1 MMKYKYFLSVL
12 MSVYNSE
19 ITIEKSIKSII
30 NQSYKNFEFL
40 IMDDFSND
48 NTFSICKTFANNYE
62 NIKIYRNEENLGLTI
77 SLNKLIRLSSG
88 QFIARQ
94 DGDDVSHKQRFE
106 KQINFIEKKQLD
118 GCTTRAKVVQTNK
131 LIPGL
136 SFYFPQSFLI
146 KYKNPFIH
154 GSLLIKKESLM
165 NVNCYD
171 EKYYYAQDYKLMS
184 DLLRAKSKISIL
196 NEPLYFLNMEN
207 NISTNFYEK
216 QKYYADCVRK
226 NIIPTEVR

>member
-1 MMKYKYFLSVL
+1 MNNKYFLSVL

-19 ITIEKSIKSII
+19 TTVDKSIKSIL

-48 NTFSICKTFANNYE
+48 NTFSICKTFEENYE
-62 NIKIYRNEENLGLTI
+62 NVKVYRNKENLGLTM
-77 SLNKLIRLSSG
+77 SLNKLIRLSKG

-94 DGDDVSHKQRFE
+94 DGDDVSYKQRFE
-106 KQINFIEKKQLD
+106 KQLNYIEKKNLD
-118 GCTTRAKVVQTNK
+118 GCTTRAKVIQTNK

-136 SFYFPQSFLI
+136 SFYFPQSFLLR
-146 KYKNPFIH
+146 YKNPFIH
-154 GSLLIKKESLM
+154 GSLLIKKKSLM
-165 NVNCYD
+165 KVNCYD

-184 DLLRAKSKISIL
+184 DLLKAKSKISIL
-196 NEPLYFLNMEN
+196 NEPLYDLNMDN
-207 NISTNFYEK
+207 NISTNFYDK

-226 NIIPTEVR
+226 NKIPIEVR

>member
-1 MMKYKYFLSVL
+1 MMNNKYFLSVL

-19 ITIEKSIKSII
+19 TTVDKSIKSIL

-48 NTFSICKTFANNYE
+48 NTFSICKTFEENYE
-62 NIKIYRNEENLGLTI
+62 NVKVYRNKENLGLTK
-77 SLNKLIRLSSG
+77 SLNKLIRLSKG

-94 DGDDVSHKQRFE
+94 DGDDVSYKQRFE
-106 KQINFIEKKQLD
+106 KQLNYIEKKNLD
-118 GCTTRAKVVQTNK
+118 GCTTRAKVIQTNK

-136 SFYFPQSFLI
+136 SFYFPQSFLLR
-146 KYKNPFIH
+146 YKNPFIH
-154 GSLLIKKESLM
+154 GSLLIKKKSLM
-165 NVNCYD
+165 KVNCYD

-184 DLLRAKSKISIL
+184 DLLKAKSKISIL
-196 NEPLYFLNMEN
+196 NEPLYDLNMDN
-207 NISTNFYEK
+207 NISTNFYDK

-226 NIIPTEVR
+226 NKIPIEDR

>member
-1 MMKYKYFLSVL
+1 MMNNKYFLSVL

-19 ITIEKSIKSII
+19 TTVDKSIKSIL

-48 NTFSICKTFANNYE
+48 NTFSICKTFEENYE
-62 NIKIYRNEENLGLTI
+62 NIKVYRNEENLGLTM
-77 SLNKLIRLSSG
+77 SLNKLIRLSKG

-94 DGDDVSHKQRFE
+94 DGDDVSYKQRFE
-106 KQINFIEKKQLD
+106 KQLNYIEKKNLD
-118 GCTTRAKVVQTNK
+118 GCTTRAKVIQTNK

-136 SFYFPQSFLI
+136 SFYFPQSFLLR
-146 KYKNPFIH
+146 YKNPFIH
-154 GSLLIKKESLM
+154 GSLLIKKKSLM
-165 NVNCYD
+165 KVNCYD

-184 DLLRAKSKISIL
+184 DLLKAKSKISIL
-196 NEPLYFLNMEN
+196 NEPLYDLNMDN
-207 NISTNFYEK
+207 NISTNFYDK

-226 NIIPTEVR
+226 NKIPIEDR

>member
-1 MMKYKYFLSVL
+1 

-19 ITIEKSIKSII
+19 TTVDKSIKSIL

-48 NTFSICKTFANNYE
+48 NTFSICKTFEENYE
-62 NIKIYRNEENLGLTI
+62 NVKVYRNKENLGLTK
-77 SLNKLIRLSSG
+77 SLNKLIRLSKG

-94 DGDDVSHKQRFE
+94 DGDDVSYKQRFE
-106 KQINFIEKKQLD
+106 KQLNYIEKKNLD
-118 GCTTRAKVVQTNK
+118 GCTTRAKVIQTNK

-136 SFYFPQSFLI
+136 SFYFPQSFLLR
-146 KYKNPFIH
+146 YKNPFIH
-154 GSLLIKKESLM
+154 GSLLIKKKSLM
-165 NVNCYD
+165 KVNCYD

-184 DLLRAKSKISIL
+184 DLLKAKSKISIL
-196 NEPLYFLNMEN
+196 NEPLYDLNMDN
-207 NISTNFYEK
+207 NISTNFYDK

-226 NIIPTEVR
+226 NKIPIEDR

>member
-1 MMKYKYFLSVL
+1 

-19 ITIEKSIKSII
+19 TTVDKSIKSIL

-48 NTFSICKTFANNYE
+48 NTFSICKTFEENYE
-62 NIKIYRNEENLGLTI
+62 NVKVYRNKENLGLTM
-77 SLNKLIRLSSG
+77 SLNKLIRLSKG

-94 DGDDVSHKQRFE
+94 DGDDVSYKQRFE
-106 KQINFIEKKQLD
+106 KQLNYIEKKNLD
-118 GCTTRAKVVQTNK
+118 GCTTRAKVIQTNK

-136 SFYFPQSFLI
+136 SFYFPQSFLLR
-146 KYKNPFIH
+146 YKNPFIH
-154 GSLLIKKESLM
+154 GSLLIKKKSLM
-165 NVNCYD
+165 KVNCYD

-184 DLLRAKSKISIL
+184 DLLKAKSKISIL
-196 NEPLYFLNMEN
+196 NEPLYDLNMDN
-207 NISTNFYEK
+207 NISTNFYDK

-226 NIIPTEVR
+226 NKIPIEDR

>member
-1 MMKYKYFLSVL
+1 MNNKYFLSVL

-19 ITIEKSIKSII
+19 TTVDKSIKSIL

-48 NTFSICKTFANNYE
+48 NTFSICKTFEENYE
-62 NIKIYRNEENLGLTI
+62 NVKVYRNKENLGLTM
-77 SLNKLIRLSSG
+77 SLNKLIRLSKG

-94 DGDDVSHKQRFE
+94 DGDDVSYKQRFE
-106 KQINFIEKKQLD
+106 KQLNYIEKKNLD
-118 GCTTRAKVVQTNK
+118 GCTTRAKVIQTNK

-136 SFYFPQSFLI
+136 SFYFPQSFLLR
-146 KYKNPFIH
+146 YKNPFIH
-154 GSLLIKKESLM
+154 GSLLIKKKSLM
-165 NVNCYD
+165 KVNCYD

-184 DLLRAKSKISIL
+184 DLLKAKSKISIL
-196 NEPLYFLNMEN
+196 NEPLYDLNMDN
-207 NISTNFYEK
+207 NISTNFQDK

-226 NIIPTEVR
+226 NKIPIEDR

>member
-1 MMKYKYFLSVL
+1 MNNKYFLSVL

-19 ITIEKSIKSII
+19 TTVDKSIKSIL

-48 NTFSICKTFANNYE
+48 NTFSICKTFEENYE
-62 NIKIYRNEENLGLTI
+62 NVKVYRNKENLGLTM
-77 SLNKLIRLSSG
+77 SLNKLIRLSKG

-94 DGDDVSHKQRFE
+94 DGDDVSYKQRFE
-106 KQINFIEKKQLD
+106 KQLNYIEKKNLD
-118 GCTTRAKVVQTNK
+118 GCTTRAKVIQTNK

-136 SFYFPQSFLI
+136 SFYFPQSFLLR
-146 KYKNPFIH
+146 YKNPFIH
-154 GSLLIKKESLM
+154 GSLLIKKKSLM
-165 NVNCYD
+165 KVNCYD

-184 DLLRAKSKISIL
+184 DLLKAKSKISIL
-196 NEPLYFLNMEN
+196 NEPLYDLNMDN
-207 NISTNFYEK
+207 NISTNFYDK

-226 NIIPTEVR
+226 NKIPIEDR

>member
-1 MMKYKYFLSVL
+1 

-19 ITIEKSIKSII
+19 TTVDKSIKSIL

-48 NTFSICKTFANNYE
+48 NTFSICKTFEENYE
-62 NIKIYRNEENLGLTI
+62 NIKVYRNEENLGLTM
-77 SLNKLIRLSSG
+77 SLNKLIRLSKG

-94 DGDDVSHKQRFE
+94 DGDDVSYKQRFE
-106 KQINFIEKKQLD
+106 KQLNYIEKKNLD
-118 GCTTRAKVVQTNK
+118 GCTTRAKVIQTNK

-136 SFYFPQSFLI
+136 SFYFPQSFLLR
-146 KYKNPFIH
+146 YKNPFIH
-154 GSLLIKKESLM
+154 GSLLIKKKSLM
-165 NVNCYD
+165 KVNCYD

-184 DLLRAKSKISIL
+184 DLLKAKSKISIL
-196 NEPLYFLNMEN
+196 NEPLYDLNMDN
-207 NISTNFYEK
+207 NISTNFYDK

-226 NIIPTEVR
+226 NKIPIEDR

>member
-1 MMKYKYFLSVL
+1 MMNNKYFLSVL

-19 ITIEKSIKSII
+19 TTVDKSIKSIL

-48 NTFSICKTFANNYE
+48 NTFSICKTFEENYE
-62 NIKIYRNEENLGLTI
+62 NVKVYRNKENLGLTM
-77 SLNKLIRLSSG
+77 SLNKLIRLSKG

-94 DGDDVSHKQRFE
+94 DGDDVSYKQRFE
-106 KQINFIEKKQLD
+106 KQLNYIEKKNLD
-118 GCTTRAKVVQTNK
+118 GCTTRAKVIQTNK

-136 SFYFPQSFLI
+136 SFYFPQSFLLR
-146 KYKNPFIH
+146 YKNPFIH
-154 GSLLIKKESLM
+154 GSLLIKKKSLM
-165 NVNCYD
+165 KVNCYD

-184 DLLRAKSKISIL
+184 DLLKAKSKISIL
-196 NEPLYFLNMEN
+196 NEPLYDLNMDN
-207 NISTNFYEK
+207 NISTNFYDK

-226 NIIPTEVR
+226 NKIPIEDR

>member
-1 MMKYKYFLSVL
+1 MNNKYFLSVL

-19 ITIEKSIKSII
+19 TTVDKSIKSIL

-48 NTFSICKTFANNYE
+48 NTFSICKTFEENYE
-62 NIKIYRNEENLGLTI
+62 NIKVYRNEENLGLTM
-77 SLNKLIRLSSG
+77 SLNKLIRLSKG

-94 DGDDVSHKQRFE
+94 DGDDVSYKQRFE
-106 KQINFIEKKQLD
+106 KQLNYIEKKNLD
-118 GCTTRAKVVQTNK
+118 GCTTRAKVIQTNK

-136 SFYFPQSFLI
+136 SFYFPQSFLLR
-146 KYKNPFIH
+146 YKNPFIH
-154 GSLLIKKESLM
+154 GSLLIKKKSLM
-165 NVNCYD
+165 KVNCYD

-184 DLLRAKSKISIL
+184 DLLKAKSKISIL
-196 NEPLYFLNMEN
+196 NEPLYDLNMDN
-207 NISTNFYEK
+207 NISTNFYDK

-226 NIIPTEVR
+226 NKIPIEDR